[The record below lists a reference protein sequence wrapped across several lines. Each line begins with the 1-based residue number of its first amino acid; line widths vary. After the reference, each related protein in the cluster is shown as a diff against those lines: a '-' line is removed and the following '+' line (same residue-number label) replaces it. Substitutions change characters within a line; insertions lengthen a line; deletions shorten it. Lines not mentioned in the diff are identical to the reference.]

1 MAGKGHGRVLR
12 VRVGAGV
19 EAGGGVG
26 AVAAERGG
34 GGARGRLPGLAL
46 AHGRL
51 PGQAA
56 SSVSD
61 GCHIPQQHLQL
72 LEGVPALQPGLEAR
86 HWLVAQGDVALQ
98 SLHTRGMGSRE
109 TPELISVSM
118 L

>member
-1 MAGKGHGRVLR
+1 VAGKGHGRVLR
-12 VRVGAGV
+12 VRVGV

-61 GCHIPQQHLQL
+61 GCHIPQQHLQRL
-72 LEGVPALQPGLEAR
+72 KSVPALQPGLRTGRCGAPEAAR
-86 HWLVAQGDVALQ
+86 KR
-98 SLHTRGMGSRE
+98 RGKQQESK
-109 TPELISVSM
+109 TSTSSCVF
-118 L
+118 